1 MTERGLHCPA
11 GDFYVDPWQE
21 VERAIVTHAH
31 ADHARP
37 GSRHY
42 LTSRSG
48 ESVLRL
54 RMGPEANIQGLDYG
68 ETLIEATR
76 REAREETG
84 YEIEVGRLIIVCE
97 AIEPGGR
104 HIVNLVFTGEI
115 TGGELAVGQNDKS
128 LRDAAW
134 QPRSALTR
142 LPMFP
147 PIGEVIEE
155 SWQENFKGDVKV
167 LGNVWK
173 PLSDTATA

>member
-1 MTERGLHCPA
+1 VADPGVRIRVAACLRRGDDILLVQH
-11 GDFYVDPWQE
+11 E
-21 VERAIVTHAH
+21 KRAAWYWLL
-31 ADHARP
+31 P
-37 GSRHY
+37 G
-42 LTSRSG
+42 G
-48 ESVLRL
+48 
-54 RMGPEANIQGLDYG
+54 GLDYG

-84 YEIEVGRLIIVCE
+84 FEIEVGRLIIVCE

-155 SWQENFKGDVKV
+155 SWQKDFKGEVKV

-173 PLSDTATA
+173 PLMRGDTPQTPQRP

>member
-1 MTERGLHCPA
+1 VADPGVRIRVAACLRRGDDILLVQH
-11 GDFYVDPWQE
+11 E
-21 VERAIVTHAH
+21 KRAAWYWLL
-31 ADHARP
+31 P
-37 GSRHY
+37 G
-42 LTSRSG
+42 G
-48 ESVLRL
+48 
-54 RMGPEANIQGLDYG
+54 GLDYG
-68 ETLIEATR
+68 ETLTEATR

-84 YEIEVGRLIIVCE
+84 FEIEVGRLIIVCE

-155 SWQENFKGDVKV
+155 SWQEDFKGEVKV

-173 PLSDTATA
+173 PLMRGDTPRKPPSDLSL